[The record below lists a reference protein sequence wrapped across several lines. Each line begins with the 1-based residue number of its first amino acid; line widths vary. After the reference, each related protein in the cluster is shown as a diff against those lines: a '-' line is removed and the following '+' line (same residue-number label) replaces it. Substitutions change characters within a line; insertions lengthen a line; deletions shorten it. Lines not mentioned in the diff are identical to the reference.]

1 MKTTSYNYALLV
13 HNTPERHL
21 QKESTIIPNKHK
33 KTRYALIVR
42 VVDGNEPEKVLGI
55 RYSNNLALLEQMMK
69 EFISWYDY
77 VNGFRK
83 DIQGNV
89 KEV

>member
-1 MKTTSYNYALLV
+1 MKTRSYNYALLV

-21 QKESTIIPNKHK
+21 HKENTIIPNKHK

-42 VVDGNEPEKVLGI
+42 VVCQGEPEKVLSI
-55 RYSNNLALLEQMMK
+55 KYSNNIIMLEGQMK
-69 EFISWYDY
+69 KFISWYDY

-89 KEV
+89 KDV

>member
-1 MKTTSYNYALLV
+1 MKTRSYNYALLV
-13 HNTPERHL
+13 HNTPEWHL
-21 QKESTIIPNKHK
+21 QQENTIIPNKHK

-55 RYSNNLALLEQMMK
+55 KYSNNLVMLEGQMK
-69 EFISWYDY
+69 KFVSWYDY